1 MTSQPQ
7 GPQGS
12 ASAAHA
18 ALFRNADHISDLFPD
33 IPPGIQLL
41 KTVITIYGVPGVQ
54 VSVNRIFLMTDTFA
68 PA

>member
-18 ALFRNADHISDLFPD
+18 ALFRNAEHISDLFPD

-41 KTVITIYGVPGVQ
+41 KTVITVYGVPGGV
-54 VSVNRIFLMTDTFA
+54 
-68 PA
+68 